1 MPIYKG
7 FSTYNRNRKFKL
19 VDFELVKQDL
29 FNNFNIKKGEKLMNP
44 DFGTIIWSLL
54 FEPFTDAV
62 KDQIINDIK
71 KIAAYDPRVAID
83 RVTVT
88 QYQYGIQIQLE
99 LRYLST
105 NQVSTLILQFDRNAN
120 ALFQV

>member
-1 MPIYKG
+1 MSTYRG

-29 FNNFNIKKGEKLMNP
+29 FNNFNIRKGEKLMNP

-62 KDQIINDIK
+62 KDQIIADIK
-71 KIAAYDPRVAID
+71 RIAAYDPRVAID

-88 QYQYGIQIQLE
+88 QYQYGLQVQLE
-99 LRYLST
+99 LRYLTT
-105 NQVSTLILQFDRNAN
+105 NQVSNLILQFDRNAN
-120 ALFQV
+120 ALFSV